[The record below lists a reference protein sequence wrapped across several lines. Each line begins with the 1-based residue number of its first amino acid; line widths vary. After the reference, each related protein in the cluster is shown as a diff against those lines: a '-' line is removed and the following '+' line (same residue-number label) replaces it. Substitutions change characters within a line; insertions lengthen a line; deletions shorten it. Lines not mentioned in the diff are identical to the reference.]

1 MIPNRST
8 LASAARQ
15 LRAVWM
21 LLLVGVILS
30 IASPV
35 FLTSGNLLNVGLAT
49 AVVALL
55 AIGQTYVIILAEID
69 LSVGATLGFSS
80 VVTALVLRDHG
91 LIPALAAG
99 LGVGAAVGLVNGL
112 LVTRTR
118 MPSFIATLAMMS
130 ILAGMTLQ
138 LTSGNPVAI
147 TDYDFQGIGQ
157 AYLAGIPVP
166 VWIMVVGYGLFGVL
180 LGRTGFGRFVYA
192 TGDNQEAA
200 RLSGIRT
207 HRVKI
212 LAFMISG
219 LLAALGGF
227 ILTARLSTAEPTA
240 GTGLELEAIAAV
252 IIGGTSLAGGR
263 GRLIGTLVGALVL
276 GVIDNGMNLLDVSP
290 FLQSVVKGLVILLAV
305 FLDRNVDMLRALV
318 TWRGP
323 SAPSGTSATG
333 GDLHADR
340 PDPVPAPAPEA
351 AQKPAGVSTVRPTP

>member
-1 MIPNRST
+1 MSST
-8 LASAARQ
+8 LKSVARQ

-35 FLTSGNLLNVGLAT
+35 FLTSTNLLNVGLAT
-49 AVVALL
+49 SVVALL
-55 AIGQTYVIILAEID
+55 AIGQTYIIILAEID

-91 LIPALAAG
+91 LLPALAAG

-112 LVTRTR
+112 LVTRAR

-130 ILAGMTLQ
+130 ILSGMTLQ
-138 LTSGNPVAI
+138 LTDGNPVTI
-147 TDYDFQGIGQ
+147 GDYDFQGIGQ
-157 AYLAGIPVP
+157 DYLAGIPVP
-166 VWIMVVGYGLFGVL
+166 VWVMVAGYAVFGVL
-180 LGRTGFGRFVYA
+180 LARTGFGRFVYA
-192 TGDNQEAA
+192 TGDNLEAA

-207 HRVKI
+207 RRVKV
-212 LAFMISG
+212 LAFVITG

-240 GTGLELEAIAAV
+240 GTGLELESIAAV

-263 GRLIGTLVGALVL
+263 GKLLGTLVGALVL

-290 FLQSVVKGLVILLAV
+290 FLQSVVKGVVILLAV
-305 FLDRNVDMLRALV
+305 FLDRNVDALRSMVA
-318 TWRGP
+318 WRRPPLP
-323 SAPSGTSATG
+323 SDPST
-333 GDLHADR
+333 
-340 PDPVPAPAPEA
+340 PDAVPASSPVPAA
-351 AQKPAGVSTVRPTP
+351 RHTP

>member
-1 MIPNRST
+1 MSSVLT
-8 LASAARQ
+8 SVARQ

-35 FLTSGNLLNVGLAT
+35 FLTSTNLLNVGLAT
-49 AVVALL
+49 SVVALL

-69 LSVGATLGFSS
+69 LSIGATLGFTS

-91 LIPALAAG
+91 LLPALASG

-112 LVTRTR
+112 LVTKTR

-130 ILAGMTLQ
+130 ILSGMTLQ
-138 LTSGNPVAI
+138 LSDGNPVAVS
-147 TDYDFQGIGQ
+147 DYDFQGIGQ
-157 AYLAGIPVP
+157 DYIAGIPLP
-166 VWIMVVGYGLFGVL
+166 VWLMLAGYAVLGVL
-180 LGRTGFGRFVYA
+180 LARTGFGRFVYA
-192 TGDNQEAA
+192 TGDNLEAA

-207 HRVKI
+207 QRVKV
-212 LAFMISG
+212 LAFVISG

-240 GTGLELEAIAAV
+240 GTGLELESIAAV

-263 GRLIGTLVGALVL
+263 GKLLGTLVGALVL

-290 FLQSVVKGLVILLAV
+290 FLQSVVKGVVILLAV
-305 FLDRNVDMLRALV
+305 FLDRNVDALRTMVA
-318 TWRGP
+318 WRKPPQPAEP
-323 SAPSGTSATG
+323 SARDT
-333 GDLHADR
+333 
-340 PDPVPAPAPEA
+340 VPATVPA
-351 AQKPAGVSTVRPTP
+351 TRHTP